1 LPTSGGASPKISNKI
16 KASEAAVLMDSL
28 ISNQTIREKA
38 EEDEVAQNLIRAGR
52 HLRNGNQQFYEGL
65 LR

>member
-1 LPTSGGASPKISNKI
+1 MPTSGGASPKVSNKI

-28 ISNQTIREKA
+28 ISYQTIKEKV

-52 HLRNGNQQFYEGL
+52 HLSNGNQ
-65 LR
+65 

>member
-1 LPTSGGASPKISNKI
+1 MPTSGGASPKVSNKI

-28 ISNQTIREKA
+28 ISYQTIKEKV

-52 HLRNGNQQFYEGL
+52 HLSNGNQQFYEGL